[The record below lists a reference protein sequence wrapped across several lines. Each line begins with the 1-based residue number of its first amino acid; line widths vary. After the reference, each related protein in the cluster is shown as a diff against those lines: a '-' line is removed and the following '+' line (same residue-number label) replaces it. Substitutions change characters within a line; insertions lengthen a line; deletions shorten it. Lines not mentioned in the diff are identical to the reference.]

1 MVILNYAQ
9 GDLQLIINELDVT
22 VLTSEDG
29 DEKVLAH
36 IQESYQEYLEK
47 RPPKPW
53 RELYLHLKGEEER
66 LSP

>member
-36 IQESYQEYLEK
+36 VQESYQEYLEK
-47 RPPKPW
+47 KAPQSD
-53 RELYLHLKGEEER
+53 GESHFRYRGKER
-66 LSP
+66 